1 MKVLLEV
8 RGVRKR
14 FGSQVVVDSVDLEVS
29 AGEAVGLIGSNGAGK
44 STLFS
49 IIAGTISA
57 DDGSIFLEGR
67 KLPNRAD
74 ERARRG
80 IARTFQIV
88 QLFGGLSVLDHL
100 LVALQAH
107 NGEAGVFRD
116 LRGNGATTVPE
127 MTLCMETLELC
138 GIAKLAHAQTTML
151 SLGQRRTVELARALV
166 ARPKLLLTDEPSSG
180 LDESESLRLA
190 HILNSVRRSTG
201 VAVVIVEHDLATVAA
216 VAERVVA
223 LDAGRVIANGTF
235 DEVIANVD
243 VRRSWLGEASA

>member
-223 LDAGRVIANGTF
+223 LEAGRVIANGTF

>member
-1 MKVLLEV
+1 MKALLEV
-8 RGVRKR
+8 RGVRKS

-49 IIAGTISA
+49 IIAGNVSA
-57 DDGSIFLEGR
+57 DDGSIFFEGR

-166 ARPKLLLTDEPSSG
+166 ARPKLILTDEPSSG

-190 HILNSVRRSTG
+190 HILNGVRRSTG

>member
-8 RGVRKR
+8 SSVRKS
-14 FGSQVVVDSVDLEVS
+14 FGSQVVVDSVDLEVV

-57 DDGSIFLEGR
+57 DDGSIFFEGR

-127 MTLCMETLELC
+127 LTLCMETLELC
-138 GIAKLAHAQTTML
+138 GIAELAHSQTTSL

-180 LDESESLRLA
+180 LDESESLQLA
-190 HILNSVRRSTG
+190 EILNSVRRSTG

-216 VAERVVA
+216 VAERVMA

-235 DEVIANVD
+235 DEVITNAD

>member
-1 MKVLLEV
+1 
-8 RGVRKR
+8 
-14 FGSQVVVDSVDLEVS
+14 
-29 AGEAVGLIGSNGAGK
+29 
-44 STLFS
+44 
-49 IIAGTISA
+49 
-57 DDGSIFLEGR
+57 
-67 KLPNRAD
+67 
-74 ERARRG
+74 
-80 IARTFQIV
+80 
-88 QLFGGLSVLDHL
+88 
-100 LVALQAH
+100 
-107 NGEAGVFRD
+107 
-116 LRGNGATTVPE
+116 
-127 MTLCMETLELC
+127 METLELC
-138 GIAKLAHAQTTML
+138 GIAKLAQAQTTML

-243 VRRSWLGEASA
+243 VRRSWLGETSA

>member
-1 MKVLLEV
+1 MTVLLEV

-235 DEVIANVD
+235 DEVIANLD

>member
-116 LRGNGATTVPE
+116 LGGNGATTVPE

>member
-1 MKVLLEV
+1 MTVLLEV

>member
-1 MKVLLEV
+1 MKALLEV
-8 RGVRKR
+8 RGVRKS

-49 IIAGTISA
+49 IIAGTVSA
-57 DDGSIFLEGR
+57 DDGSISLEGR
-67 KLPNRAD
+67 KLPSRAD

-88 QLFGGLSVLDHL
+88 QLFGGLTVLDHL

-116 LRGNGATTVPE
+116 LRGNGSTTVPE

-138 GIAKLAHAQTTML
+138 GIAKLAQAQTTML

>member
-8 RGVRKR
+8 RGVRKG

-223 LDAGRVIANGTF
+223 LDAGRVIANGTV